1 MVDRGRQKARNGRC
15 AFRVTVRAGENALDL
30 LPCSQANLSLVKF
43 IMRVP
48 TPVGRK
54 NSIGIVRLPVCGEL
68 LFKPRQAI
76 GTGLGSDF
84 ASGKNPDL
92 QPWFVSS

>member
-30 LPCSQANLSLVKF
+30 LPCSQANSSLVKF

-48 TPVGRK
+48 TPEGRK
-54 NSIGIVRLPVCGEL
+54 NAISAT
-68 LFKPRQAI
+68 RQPI
-76 GTGLGSDF
+76 GTRDATRRGQALR
-84 ASGKNPDL
+84 
-92 QPWFVSS
+92 